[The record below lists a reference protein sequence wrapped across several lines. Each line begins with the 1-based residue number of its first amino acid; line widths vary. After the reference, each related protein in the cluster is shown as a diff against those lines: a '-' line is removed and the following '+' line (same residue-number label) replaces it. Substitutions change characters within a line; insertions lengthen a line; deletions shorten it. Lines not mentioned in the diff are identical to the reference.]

1 MNELMR
7 FGLPVLVAISVSAL
21 VLSLQSSGSYPRQLV
36 RRYSQFLD
44 DALRRLYIFDRT
56 QSILIG
62 QAVALMVALLAAVFG
77 VLPAVWAGLLA
88 VAIAF
93 GPRFYIQSETQKRTQ
108 QIDAQV
114 PGFLGALSGALK
126 STPSLSD
133 ALLSLE
139 PITAAPLQN
148 ELQQLGKELKLG
160 TTLDD
165 AIVALAER
173 VESRPLDIALSALLV
188 GRKVGGDLPQILE
201 TTANSLREMDRLEG
215 VVRTKTA
222 EGKAQ
227 LWVLALFPMGLVL
240 LLNVMQPGYF
250 DPLTSSFAGYVVTTL
265 SVAFW
270 LAAIGTAWKILQV
283 DI

>member
-1 MNELMR
+1 MSQLLL
-7 FGLPVLVAISVSAL
+7 FGPAALVAISVGAL
-21 VLSLQSSGSYPRQLV
+21 VFSVQSSGGYPRQLL
-36 RRYSQFLD
+36 RRYSGFLD
-44 DALRRLYIFDRT
+44 RGLRRLYLFDRT
-56 QSILIG
+56 KSVLIG
-62 QAVALMVALLAAVFG
+62 QAAAFAVALLSAVFG
-77 VLPAVWAGLLA
+77 VLSPFWAVGLA
-88 VAIAF
+88 VAVAF
-93 GPRFYIQSETQKRTQ
+93 GPRVYIRNETQKRTQ
-108 QIDAQV
+108 RIDAQV

-139 PITAAPLQN
+139 PITAAPLQD
-148 ELQQLGKELKLG
+148 ELQQLGKELRLG

-165 AIVALAER
+165 AIIALAER

-227 LWVLALFPMGLVL
+227 LWVLAVFPMGLVL
-240 LLNVMQPGYF
+240 LLNVMDPGYF

-265 SVAFW
+265 AVAFW
-270 LAAIGTAWKILQV
+270 LAALGTAWKILQV